1 MRRPSFIDSHF
12 LHIYGFLLCILQTSV
27 SSEENIWLV
36 FFYYVLTLVMY
47 TIMKVAWYGINHDNF
62 AALGRIDNMK
72 THGILELYCSQD
84 FFYQLVTTVWI
95 CLF

>member
-1 MRRPSFIDSHF
+1 
-12 LHIYGFLLCILQTSV
+12 
-27 SSEENIWLV
+27 
-36 FFYYVLTLVMY
+36 MY

-62 AALGRIDNMK
+62 AALGRVDNMK